1 MDRIL
6 QSIEDSIRDFLIGV
20 IQTNMESMFGY
31 VNEKAGEVISIAG
44 QTPQGFNAGI
54 FNMVRSLSTTVIIPI
69 AGLILTYVLCYELI
83 AMVVEKNHGNE
94 ISTFEFFKY
103 FFKMCIA
110 VMLVSHTFEI
120 TMAVFDVGHFIVEK
134 SAGVISHETAIDASA
149 AISAI
154 SEKMRELE
162 LSDLFMLTLE
172 TLIMSFFTKII
183 TVLIS
188 TIMYGRM
195 IEIYL
200 YCSVS
205 PIPFS
210 TMVNREWGNIGSN
223 YIKSIL
229 ALAFQG
235 FFMAVC
241 IGIYSVLISTMSVS
255 SDIHMSLFSILT
267 YTIVLAISLYH
278 TGSVSKSIFNAH

>member
-6 QSIEDSIRDFLIGV
+6 QSIQDSIRDFLIGV
-20 IQTNMESMFGY
+20 IQTNMGTMFTY
-31 VNEKAGEVISIAG
+31 VNEKAGEIITSAG
-44 QTPQGFNAGI
+44 QTPQGFNSGI
-54 FNMVRSLSTTVIIPI
+54 FAMVKSLSNTVIIPI
-69 AGLILTYVLCYELI
+69 AGLVLTYVLCYELI
-83 AMVVEKNHGNE
+83 SMVVEKNHGND

-120 TMAVFDVGHFIVEK
+120 TMAVFDVGQYVVQK
-134 SAGVISHETAIDASA
+134 TAGVISDQTAIDASA
-149 AISAI
+149 TISNI
-154 SEKMRELE
+154 TSQMRDME
-162 LSDLFMLTLE
+162 LSDLFVLALE

-183 TVLIS
+183 SIIIS

-200 YCSVS
+200 YCSIA
-205 PIPFS
+205 PLPFS
-210 TMVNREWGNIGSN
+210 TMVNREWGNIGTN
-223 YIKSIL
+223 YLKSIF

-241 IGIYSVLISTMSVS
+241 IGIYSVLIGSMSIAG
-255 SDIHMSLFSILT
+255 DIHMSLFSILT
-267 YTIVLAISLYH
+267 YTIVLALSLYH